1 MRNRRMTLRI
11 AGAIVGGAATIGLL
25 PMLPAVGQQSPPVG
39 GNSQVRVAVC
49 HQNGKT
55 LNLPAPAAEAHL
67 RHGDTAGP
75 CVGD

>member
-1 MRNRRMTLRI
+1 MRNRKMTLRI

-25 PMLPAVGQQSPPVG
+25 PVLPAVGQQSPPVG

-49 HQNGKT
+49 HNGNT
-55 LNLPAPAAEAHL
+55 LNLPAPAVEAHV
-67 RHGDTAGP
+67 RHGDTVGP